1 MPLRWGKLQDTGRPV
16 VYRTRAY
23 VFVAVSAFAIL
34 IFFYTNSLIRRLEAQ
49 SATLSRSIAGLC
61 ATATYE
67 ARENEPLRVIF
78 SELIEAINFPIVISD
93 VRGIPITWKG
103 VPVDLAPDDITHD
116 EYISA
121 DPSNLEGSV
130 FQEVVAFSA
139 GLDEKHDPIPMTHI
153 GDATVLGYIHYG
165 ESSMIVAF
173 SAGLDEKHD
182 PIPMTHIGDA
192 TVLGYIHYGESSM
205 IREMRYVP
213 ALELLAFGVLV
224 FLGYLGFRNAKLAE
238 LRSIWVGLAKETAH
252 QLGTPISS
260 LMGWVELIKESARGG
275 CPAEEMADM
284 TDEMQRDL
292 DRLEKIS
299 LRFNQIGSIP
309 KTKRQDIVIAL
320 RDVVDYLR
328 RRLQALKRDVTIVED
343 YGDVPP
349 VEINRELMEWVVENL
364 VKNST
369 EALPASGGTIEIST
383 EYFPR
388 DGSIQIRVTDSGKG
402 LTPAERRRIFVP
414 GYSTKRKGWGLGLA
428 LARRIVEEYH
438 KGKLDV
444 SWSEVGRGTTFV
456 ITLRT
461 N

>member
-1 MPLRWGKLQDTGRPV
+1 MPLRLGRLSDTERPV

-23 VFVAVSAFAIL
+23 VFVAVSLLAIL
-34 IFFYTNSLIRRLEAQ
+34 IFLYTNSLIRRLEAQ

-103 VPVDLAPDDITHD
+103 VPVDITPDDVSHE

-121 DPSNLEGSV
+121 DPANLEGT
-130 FQEVVAFSA
+130 QYRE
-139 GLDEKHDPIPMTHI
+139 
-153 GDATVLGYIHYG
+153 
-165 ESSMIVAF
+165 IVAF
-173 SAGLDEKHD
+173 MRGLDEKHD

-213 ALELLAFGVLV
+213 VLELAAFGVLV
-224 FLGYLGFRNAKLAE
+224 FLGFLGFRNAKLAE

-260 LMGWVELIKESARGG
+260 LMGWVELIKESALSG
-275 CPAEEMADM
+275 CPAAEMADM

-292 DRLEKIS
+292 ERLRKIS

-309 KTKRQDIVIAL
+309 KTKRQDIVVVL
-320 RDVVDYLR
+320 RESTDYLR
-328 RRLQALKRDVTIVED
+328 RRLESLRRDVEIVED
-343 YGDVPP
+343 YGYVPP
-349 VEINRELMEWVVENL
+349 IEINRELMEWVVENL

-369 EALPASGGTIEIST
+369 EALPGSGGRIEIST
-383 EYFPR
+383 EHLPR
-388 DGSIQIRVTDSGKG
+388 TGAIRIRVKDNGKG
-402 LTPAERRRIFVP
+402 MSPAERRRVFTP

-438 KGKLDV
+438 KGKLVV
-444 SWSEVGRGTTFV
+444 SWSEVGQGTTFD
-456 ITLRT
+456 ITLPT

>member
-1 MPLRWGKLQDTGRPV
+1 MVFRPGRLQDTERPV

-23 VFVAVSAFAIL
+23 VFVAVSLLAIL
-34 IFFYTNSLIRRLEAQ
+34 IFLYTNSLIRRLEAQ

-67 ARENEPLRVIF
+67 ARQNEPLRVIF

-103 VPVDLAPDDITHD
+103 IPVDVTPDDVSHE
-116 EYISA
+116 EYIIA
-121 DPSNLEGSV
+121 DPSNLEGTP
-130 FQEVVAFSA
+130 FEEIIRFSDE
-139 GLDEKHDPIPMTHI
+139 LDEKHDPIPMTHI
-153 GDATVLGYIHYG
+153 GDATVLGY
-165 ESSMIVAF
+165 V
-173 SAGLDEKHD
+173 
-182 PIPMTHIGDA
+182 
-192 TVLGYIHYGESSM
+192 HYGESSM

-213 ALELLAFGVLV
+213 VLELLAFGVLV

-260 LMGWVELIKESARGG
+260 LMGWVELIRESALSG
-275 CPAEEMADM
+275 CPADEMADM

-292 DRLEKIS
+292 DRLRKIS

-309 KTKRQDIVIAL
+309 KTKRQDLVVVL
-320 RDVVDYLR
+320 RDATDYLR
-328 RRLQALKRDVTIVED
+328 RRLQALRRDVEIVEN
-343 YGDVPP
+343 YGPVPA
-349 VEINRELMEWVVENL
+349 VEFNQELMEWVVENL
-364 VKNST
+364 VKNSI
-369 EALPASGGTIEIST
+369 EALPEKGGRIEIST
-383 EYFPR
+383 EHLPR
-388 DGSIQIRVTDSGKG
+388 SGSISVSVTDNGKG
-402 LTPAERRRIFVP
+402 LTQADRKRIFVP

-438 KGKLDV
+438 NGRLYV

-456 ITLRT
+456 ISLPV

>member
-1 MPLRWGKLQDTGRPV
+1 MPLRLGKLHDTERPV
-16 VYRTRAY
+16 VYRTRSY
-23 VFVAVSAFAIL
+23 VFVAVSLLAIL
-34 IFFYTNSLIRRLEAQ
+34 IFLYTNSLIRRLEAQ

-78 SELIEAINFPIVISD
+78 SDMIEAINFPIVISD

-103 VPVDLAPDDITHD
+103 VPVDVTPDDISHE

-121 DPSNLEGSV
+121 DPANLEGSPY
-130 FQEVVAFSA
+130 EELVAFSR
-139 GLDEKHDPIPMTHI
+139 
-153 GDATVLGYIHYG
+153 
-165 ESSMIVAF
+165 
-173 SAGLDEKHD
+173 GLDEKHD

-213 ALELLAFGVLV
+213 ALELAAFGVLV
-224 FLGYLGFRNAKLAE
+224 FLGFLGFRNAKLAE

-260 LMGWVELIKESARGG
+260 MMGWVELIKESALSG
-275 CPAEEMADM
+275 CPAAEMADM

-292 DRLEKIS
+292 ERLRKIS

-309 KTKRQDIVIAL
+309 KTKRQDLVIVL
-320 RDVVDYLR
+320 RDSADYLR
-328 RRLQALKRDVTIVED
+328 RRLQALKKDVEIVED
-343 YGDVPP
+343 YGPVPP
-349 VEINRELMEWVVENL
+349 LEINRELMEWVVENL
-364 VKNST
+364 VKNSM
-369 EALPASGGTIEIST
+369 EALPDSGGKIEIST
-383 EYFPR
+383 EHLPR
-388 DGSIQIRVTDSGKG
+388 LGAIQISVKDNGKG
-402 LTPAERRRIFVP
+402 MTSAERRRVFVP

-428 LARRIVEEYH
+428 LSRRIVEEYH
-438 KGKLDV
+438 KGKLTI
-444 SWSEVGRGTTFV
+444 SWSEVGQGTTFV
-456 ITLRT
+456 ITLPT

>member
-1 MPLRWGKLQDTGRPV
+1 MSLRLGRLQDTERPV

-23 VFVAVSAFAIL
+23 VFVAVSVLAIL
-34 IFFYTNSLIRRLEAQ
+34 IFLYTNSLIRRLEAQ
-49 SATLSRSIAGLC
+49 SATLSRAIAGLC

-67 ARENEPLRVIF
+67 ARQNEPLRVIF
-78 SELIEAINFPIVISD
+78 SEMIEAINFPIVISD

-103 VPVDLAPDDITHD
+103 VPVDVTPDDISHED
-116 EYISA
+116 YISA
-121 DPSNLEGSV
+121 DPLDLKGSPLE
-130 FQEVVAFSA
+130 EIIAYSA
-139 GLDEKHDPIPMTHI
+139 GLD
-153 GDATVLGYIHYG
+153 G
-165 ESSMIVAF
+165 
-173 SAGLDEKHD
+173 KHD

-213 ALELLAFGVLV
+213 VLELLAFSVLV

-238 LRSIWVGLAKETAH
+238 MRSIWVGLAKETAH

-260 LMGWVELIKESARGG
+260 LMGWVELIKESARSG
-275 CPAEEMADM
+275 CPADKMADM

-292 DRLEKIS
+292 DRLTKIS

-309 KTKRQDIVIAL
+309 KTKRQDLAVVL
-320 RDVVDYLR
+320 RDSTDYLR

-343 YGDVPP
+343 YGPAPP
-349 VEINRELMEWVVENL
+349 VEVNRELMEWVVENL
-364 VKNST
+364 VKNSM
-369 EALPASGGTIEIST
+369 EALPDSGGKIEIST
-383 EYFPR
+383 EHLPR
-388 DGSIQIRVTDSGKG
+388 DGAIRIRVTDNGKG
-402 LTPAERRRIFVP
+402 LSPTERRRIFIP

-438 KGKLDV
+438 KGKLYV
-444 SWSEVGRGTTFV
+444 SWSEVGQGTTFV
-456 ITLRT
+456 ITLPT